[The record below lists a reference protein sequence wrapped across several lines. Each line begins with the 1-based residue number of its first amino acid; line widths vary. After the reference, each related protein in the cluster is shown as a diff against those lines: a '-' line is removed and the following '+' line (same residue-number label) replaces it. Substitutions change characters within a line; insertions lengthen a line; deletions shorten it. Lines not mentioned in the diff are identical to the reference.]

1 MSELLV
7 TSIYNQEGEGAPSFP
22 KGATVTGVI
31 TATSFSGSGANLT
44 GIDATALK
52 DDGGVVK
59 IQANSTGAVVTG
71 ILTTTGPVTIGGT
84 LTYEDVTNIDSVGLI
99 TARDGLKVT
108 GGNLNV
114 GTAITA
120 YGSTGIVS
128 ATSYRGDGSQL
139 SGIEAAP
146 TIQGTA
152 SGAIAA
158 EKSVYVKSDGTV
170 AQVVQSAAGF
180 ANNEYAF
187 EDGSLGTALKV
198 NQKAMAYDVTKKVI
212 LCVYSDPSNNNYHT
226 AVAGTVSSL
235 GVITWGTPVKN
246 PNDNDGVTEVDVC
259 WDSYAARFVSV
270 YRDNGSTRGR
280 VCCIDVSGTTV
291 TFNGSVNNI
300 SGNENMSWISIAAF
314 PQAQRCMVVYRNHD
328 QNYKL
333 YSRVIVG
340 ADGATPNPQTYGGT
354 EIDSENCVGMRL
366 IYDPD
371 ANRAVLAYAS
381 ANDSYKG
388 YIRVATCGSTAASWN
403 SRQEFTNNYVL
414 TGDGEAQGGIDLVY
428 SEGVDKAM
436 VVYEV
441 SDGDND
447 RIIGR
452 RVFSVGSSSVTFTM
466 NDGYIDDTSDF
477 DGTCLSANPTNGEVL
492 LTYSDWE
499 DSKKGKGR
507 MLTINS
513 GGTAVTVGSEATFNS
528 SVTGGNSTQNMAA
541 VFNADASAHVVS
553 FTDNGD
559 SNKGKAIARIQ
570 SSTEMTPE
578 NFIGFS
584 KEAYTNG
591 QTATIKVVGNIT
603 TQSGLTPGQKY
614 YVQQNGTLGLT
625 ASDPN
630 VEAGKAL
637 SATSLLIT
645 G

>member
-22 KGATVTGVI
+22 KGATSTGVI

-52 DDGGVVK
+52 DTDGNVK
-59 IQANSTGAVVTG
+59 IQAEGSGVVVTG

-187 EDGSLGTALKV
+187 EDGSLGTAIKD
-198 NQKAMAYDVTKKVI
+198 NQKAMAYDSTNKVM

-226 AVAGTVSSL
+226 AVAGTVTSA

-259 WDSYAARFVSV
+259 WDSWSGKFVSAF
-270 YRDNGSTRGR
+270 RDNGSTRGR
-280 VCCIDVSGTTV
+280 LCCIDVSGTTV
-291 TFNGSVNNI
+291 SFPGSVNNI

-314 PQAQRCMVVYRNHD
+314 PPAQRCMVVYRNHD

-333 YSRVIVG
+333 YSRVIVSHG
-340 ADGATPNPQTYGGT
+340 GNNPQTYSAT
-354 EIDSENCVGMRL
+354 EIDSENCVGMKL
-366 IYDPD
+366 IHDPD
-371 ANRAVLAYAS
+371 ANRAVLVYAS
-381 ANDSYKG
+381 ASDGYKG
-388 YIRVATCGSTAASWN
+388 YVRVATCGSSAASWN
-403 SRQEFTNNYVL
+403 SRQEFTDNHVK
-414 TGDGEAQGGIDLVY
+414 TGDGNAQGSLDLVY
-428 SEGVDKAM
+428 SEGVDKAL
-436 VVYEV
+436 VVYQV
-441 SDGDND
+441 ADGDSD
-447 RIIGR
+447 LILGR
-452 RVFSVGSSSVTFTM
+452 RVFSVGSSSVTFTI
-466 NDGYIDDTSDF
+466 NDGYIDDTVDY
-477 DGTCLSANPTNGEVL
+477 DGCRLSANPTNGEVL
-492 LTYSDWE
+492 VTYSDWE
-499 DSKKGKGR
+499 DSKKGKAR
-507 MLTINS
+507 LLTINS
-513 GGTAVTVGSEATFNS
+513 GGTAITIGSEATFNS
-528 SVTGGNSTQNMAA
+528 SEAGGNSTQNMAA
-541 VFNADASAHVVS
+541 VYNSDASAHIVA

-570 SSTEMTPE
+570 SLTDMTPE

-591 QTATIKVVGNIT
+591 QTATIKVVGNTT

-637 SATSLLIT
+637 TATSLLIT